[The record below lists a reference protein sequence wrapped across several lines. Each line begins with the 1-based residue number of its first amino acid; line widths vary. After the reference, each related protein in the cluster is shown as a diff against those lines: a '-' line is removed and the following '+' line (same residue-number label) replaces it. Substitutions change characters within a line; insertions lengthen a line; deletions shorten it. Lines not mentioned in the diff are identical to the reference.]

1 MALSIDLTVVMCRR
15 SQMAVLVFS
24 TLIYAATADD
34 RKSHDTRGTGSVASV
49 AYDRKSRPT
58 DIVLPRIRRFIIKTP
73 TLRLYR
79 SDMNSAHDNRGWRP
93 IARSWSSPFD
103 KFFKFIFSTL
113 RDVSVYDENY
123 KYNEENDF
131 S

>member
-34 RKSHDTRGTGSVASV
+34 RKSHDTGTGSVASV

-58 DIVLPRIRRFIIKTP
+58 DIVLPRIRRFIIRTP

-79 SDMNSAHDNRGWRP
+79 DMNSANDIRGWRP
-93 IARSWSSPFD
+93 IAQSWSSPFD

-113 RDVSVYDENY
+113 RDVNVYDENY